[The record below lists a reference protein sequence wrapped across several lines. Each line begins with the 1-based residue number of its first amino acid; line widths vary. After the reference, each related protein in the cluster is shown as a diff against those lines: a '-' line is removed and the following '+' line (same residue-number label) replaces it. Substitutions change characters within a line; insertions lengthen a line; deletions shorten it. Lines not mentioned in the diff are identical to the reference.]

1 VPGGSVATREWKP
14 DADRG
19 AFTTI
24 CIRQE
29 IAEVAV
35 AIETELSAA
44 AVTSLSG
51 EV

>member
-1 VPGGSVATREWKP
+1 MEVSKSRRK
-14 DADRG
+14 
-19 AFTTI
+19 
-24 CIRQE
+24 

-35 AIETELSAA
+35 AIEAELSAA